1 MANSL
6 IICSFWESVR
16 SVFIIRPISL
26 MPISRVITGEWC
38 KKIRCWRIFSRTLA
52 TVKPSMPQFLKCMA
66 PVDLSVNCTALDER
80 LTVSADME
88 KEGVWLRNI
97 SESICTYPFH
107 RGKSSNKWLQSVM
120 LSPRQMICIKNLLF
134 GITNI
139 RIGKCR
145 DIKFI

>member
-26 MPISRVITGEWC
+26 MPISRVTTGERC
-38 KKIRCWRIFSRTLA
+38 KEIRCWRIFSRTLV
-52 TVKPSMPQFLKCMA
+52 TVKPSMPQFLKCMT
-66 PVDLSVNCTALDER
+66 PVDLSGYCTVLDECP
-80 LTVSADME
+80 TVSPDME

-97 SESICTYPFH
+97 SESICTYPFP

-120 LSPRQMICIKNLLF
+120 LSPRQITCIKKPPDLVLP
-134 GITNI
+134 I
-139 RIGKCR
+139 
-145 DIKFI
+145 